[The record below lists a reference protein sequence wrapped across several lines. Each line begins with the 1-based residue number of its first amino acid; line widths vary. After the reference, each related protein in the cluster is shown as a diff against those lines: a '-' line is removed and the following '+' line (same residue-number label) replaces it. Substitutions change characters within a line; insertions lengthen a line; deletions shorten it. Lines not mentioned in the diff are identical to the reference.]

1 MLDICKLILL
11 LFFYSC
17 LGWLMEVTLKYI
29 EFHRF
34 INRGYLIGPYCP
46 IYGCGVVAMT
56 VLVEEALRGRGS
68 FGDVFLAGMVVCG
81 ALEYFVSWLMEKLF
95 HARWWDYSKKPM
107 NLHGR
112 IWIGNI
118 ILFGL
123 GSVIVIK
130 FVNPILMKGV
140 NTWSNGLLIGS
151 SVSIVCL
158 LIADNILSGK
168 MMNVVKREIDA
179 TDVSVMDNTEEI
191 SSKIREILLSK
202 NILLRRIS
210 SAYPTLK
217 IRPLNLT
224 KQLKKA
230 RQEVKA
236 ATKKVKAELRLEA
249 DIQKEKV
256 RNAGIIT
263 AAEIEHRIAKA
274 KGELEKAK
282 DVLQEIEK
290 RIK

>member
-1 MLDICKLILL
+1 MDICRLILL
-11 LFFYSC
+11 LFIYSC
-17 LGWLMEVTLKYI
+17 FGWMMEVTLKYI
-29 EFHRF
+29 QYHRF
-34 INRGYLIGPYCP
+34 INRGYLVGPYCP

-56 VLVEEALRGRGS
+56 ILVEEILRGSGS
-68 FGDVFLAGMVVCG
+68 FGDVFLAGMIVCS
-81 ALEYFVSWLMEKLF
+81 ALEYFVSWAMEKLF

-130 FVNPILMKGV
+130 FVNPLIMTVL
-140 NTWSNGLLIGS
+140 NTWSNRRLISS
-151 SVSIVCL
+151 SVIIVCL
-158 LIADNILSGK
+158 LSADNILSGK
-168 MMNVVKREIDA
+168 MMNLVKCEIDA
-179 TDVSVMDNTEEI
+179 TDVSTFDNTEEI
-191 SSKIREILLSK
+191 SNKIREILLSK

-217 IRPLNLT
+217 IRPLKLT

-263 AAEIEHRIAKA
+263 ATEIEYRIAKA
-274 KGELEKAK
+274 KEELEKAK